1 MATINEILGKNIDS
15 IKALKAEIKS
25 LQDSLIGL
33 DAESQEFKDTSYKLA
48 AAQDELTKVTRA
60 GKEENIAAK
69 DSIVGM
75 QQEYKKLYDTYK
87 MLTDEQRNSDFGKNM
102 AASLEELSTKLNETK
117 QGVGNFK
124 DNIGRYAGDITKAFG
139 NMGISVG
146 ALQGPLKQQQQ
157 VQRGLMLP

>member
-15 IKALKAEIKS
+15 IKALKTEIKS

-102 AASLEELSTKLNETK
+102 AASLE
-117 QGVGNFK
+117 
-124 DNIGRYAGDITKAFG
+124 
-139 NMGISVG
+139 
-146 ALQGPLKQQQQ
+146 
-157 VQRGLMLP
+157 